1 MNVIDKPRTKTRQ
14 ARTMDVAEDA
24 PENNTGM
31 EALTFIANLC
41 DRQSAL
47 MLSGSGERCLIEL
60 EAFGVNAAIALV
72 GMAKFTRRG
81 FKITIEE
88 LPKNWTELDNEVKS
102 SSKGTR
108 IKVGRGGA
116 KLD

>member
-1 MNVIDKPRTKTRQ
+1 MVDKSRTKTRQ

-24 PENNTGM
+24 PKDEGGV
-31 EALTFIANLC
+31 ESLTFIANLC

-47 MLSGSGERCLIEL
+47 MLSGSGDRCLIEL
-60 EAFGVNAAIALV
+60 EAFGVNATIALV

-81 FKITIEE
+81 FRITIEE

-102 SSKGTR
+102 GSKGTR
-108 IKVGRGGA
+108 IKVGRGRV